1 LGGPL
6 RALKSAA
13 VATQPVMPN
22 KPSALAWEGSRHADL
37 VSGVEEVDDFHFVVE
52 RPGKSELRIY
62 LTNKY
67 ILSVTDVIEILSDSP
82 DTNCV
87 VSAMNYN
94 QDSPQAKE
102 YCREQGV
109 GLFKAVE
116 LLGAIYRDDDG
127 FLDYVPPKRR

>member
-1 LGGPL
+1 MPDGGYYEKRPRPEHREFL
-6 RALKSAA
+6 RKRLASS
-13 VATQPVMPN
+13 PV
-22 KPSALAWEGSRHADL
+22 

-67 ILSVTDVIEILSDSP
+67 ILSVSDVMEILSDSP
-82 DTNCV
+82 DTNCI
-87 VSAMNYN
+87 VSAMDYN
-94 QDSPQAKE
+94 QYSPQAKE
-102 YCREQGV
+102 YCHERGV

-116 LLGAIYRDDDG
+116 LLGAVYRDNDD